1 MFKKVDGDNKQGYE
15 TFSHFVQDSYMK
27 ALLVFDIMD
36 QNKGDSRWILEQ
48 KSEEFLI
55 NLNEY
60 GTYLS

>member
-1 MFKKVDGDNKQGYE
+1 
-15 TFSHFVQDSYMK
+15 MK